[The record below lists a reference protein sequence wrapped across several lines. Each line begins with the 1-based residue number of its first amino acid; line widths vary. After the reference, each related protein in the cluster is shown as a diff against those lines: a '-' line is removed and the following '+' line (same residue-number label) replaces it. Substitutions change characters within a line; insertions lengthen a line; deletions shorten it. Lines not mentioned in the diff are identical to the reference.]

1 MKKPEFEFY
10 QRPNGH
16 TEFLEFLQSLPEK
29 DRAKLIATIT
39 NVQVQGL
46 IVARKMKWIKKLDD
60 NLFELRSKTGN
71 NIQRGLYFH
80 ATDSNYQIT
89 HGFTKKS
96 QKTPANEI
104 KHALEIRAEY
114 WEEQKND

>member
-16 TEFLEFLQSLPEK
+16 IEFIEFLQSLPDK
-29 DRAKLIATIT
+29 DRSKLVATIA
-39 NVQVQGL
+39 NVQDQGL

-80 ATDSNYQIT
+80 VTDTNYQVT
-89 HGFTKKS
+89 HGFSKKA
-96 QKTPANEI
+96 QKTPPYEI
-104 KHALEIRAEY
+104 KHAMKIRDEY
-114 WEEQKND
+114 WEEHKND